1 MYNEYYERLNPMLKK
16 DYKLIEKECEKI
28 LYSNAVYD
36 VITFLNDFI
45 YDLSDVV
52 NNNFYLANHAE
63 VHDYEHIYHTNISIK
78 RWID

>member
-28 LYSNAVYD
+28 LNSNAVYD

-52 NNNFYLANHAE
+52 NNNFYLAICE
-63 VHDYEHIYHTNISIK
+63 LEDYYMDIYKNNINIK
-78 RWID
+78 R

>member
-52 NNNFYLANHAE
+52 NNNFYLAICE
-63 VHDYEHIYHTNISIK
+63 LEDYYMGIYKNNINIK
-78 RWID
+78 R

>member
-28 LYSNAVYD
+28 LYSNTVYD

-52 NNNFYLANHAE
+52 NNNFYLAICKLE
-63 VHDYEHIYHTNISIK
+63 DYYMDIYKNNINIK
-78 RWID
+78 R

>member
-28 LYSNAVYD
+28 LNSNTVYD

-52 NNNFYLANHAE
+52 NSNFYLAICE
-63 VHDYEHIYHTNISIK
+63 LEDYYMGIYKNNINIK
-78 RWID
+78 R